1 MASALSPPAY
11 VPELKVASISAAS
24 PAKHPTGGY
33 FLLTPAGCSGA
44 ACTGFRVSNAADFA
58 SRTNVAVMT
67 PASKAADVDPW
78 NPGSYD
84 LGSFQ
89 LTNGGFAVPA
99 DGGAALIPL
108 SLSLTI
114 ATPESGKSTA
124 LTVPFLVQW
133 SPGSPAPPNNAG
145 LFVLVTKA
153 AGSTPAPTREFSVG
167 MTAGIDFKMQLELLG
182 FVADPATGKDAS
194 VLGDWGS
201 KQPPAAGQPGPR
213 VYVKQGAGPQ
223 TVRLMGRI
231 SKID

>member
-1 MASALSPPAY
+1 MSPPAY

-24 PAKHPTGGY
+24 PSKAPTGGS
-33 FLLTPAGCSGA
+33 FQLTPSGCSGA
-44 ACTGFRVSNAADFA
+44 ACSGFRVSNAQDYS
-58 SRTNVAVMT
+58 SRTNVAAMT
-67 PASKAADVDPW
+67 PASKAANVDPW
-78 NPGSYD
+78 NPGSYE

-108 SLSLTI
+108 SLSLTL

-124 LTVPFLVQW
+124 LTVPFLVNW
-133 SPGSPAPPNNAG
+133 SPGSPAGPNNAG

-153 AGSTPAPTREFSVG
+153 SGSTPAPSREFSVG
-167 MTAGIDFKMQLELLG
+167 MTAGIDFKMKLELQG
-182 FVADPATGKDAS
+182 FVADPASGKDTS
-194 VLGDWGS
+194 VLGDWGQ
-201 KQPPAAGQPGPR
+201 QPPPAGQPGPR
-213 VYVKQGAGPQ
+213 VFVKQGAGPQ